1 MRRIRYMRLSGRQRF
16 FVWAAAILVL
26 TTAGAMLAVARIRPI
41 ITDLARSRTTNR
53 VNQIVSDAVSAAI
66 GSGEI
71 DYSSLIRFDKDGEGK
86 VAALRSNMTEFN
98 RLQTLIAEDILQRLG
113 EVSTIELSVPLG
125 TLTGANLLAGRGPR
139 LRVRMQS
146 IGSATAKFRNAL
158 TASGINQTK
167 HQVLLDVEVWVTILL
182 PGDSISVQ
190 VSNELCVAETV
201 IVGNVPQT
209 YTYFSTTEDKIED
222 YADEYI
228 MNNG

>member
-98 RLQTLIAEDILQRLG
+98 RLQTLIAEDILQ
-113 EVSTIELSVPLG
+113 
-125 TLTGANLLAGRGPR
+125 
-139 LRVRMQS
+139 
-146 IGSATAKFRNAL
+146 
-158 TASGINQTK
+158 
-167 HQVLLDVEVWVTILL
+167 
-182 PGDSISVQ
+182 
-190 VSNELCVAETV
+190 
-201 IVGNVPQT
+201 
-209 YTYFSTTEDKIED
+209 
-222 YADEYI
+222 
-228 MNNG
+228 

>member
-53 VNQIVSDAVSAAI
+53 VNQIVSDAVSTAI

-146 IGSATAKFRNAL
+146 VGSATAKFRNAL

-167 HQVLLDVEVWVTILL
+167 HQVLLEVWVTILL